1 MESMS
6 DMTRLT
12 RLIELLYFKG
22 IVKNNHIKIFE
33 LNDKNNKGDFVV
45 IILMKGGK

>member
-1 MESMS
+1 MS

-12 RLIELLYFKG
+12 KLTQLLYFKR
-22 IVKNNHIKIFE
+22 IVKNNHIKMFE

-45 IILMKGGK
+45 IISMKGDK